1 MSFKRNVY
9 LAMPHG
15 PWAFSSLQSTKPLPP
30 AVRARVLATGP
41 LRKWGSRAFQMLLLV
56 PQEERGQAGTSAQVV
71 SPRGLCSEPPYLYLE
86 GCVRSTEAG
95 EEGVNVQGWGN
106 TAVEPGRE
114 EHAWGG
120 GLIQLRAR
128 PWGPLGRSEQGVR
141 GPGPHDWG
149 RRGQGDPVGQALGC
163 LRSQGLGC
171 TLWGWSPSFQF
182 VAPAWRGSLLFLGPP
197 PRRWGSSPRAV
208 GGVKWQAVCEGAS
221 PLLGGVGTRTQ
232 LLPLWPWSVFFTEH
246 DLPPQI

>member
-71 SPRGLCSEPPYLYLE
+71 SPRGLCSEPPHLYLE

-128 PWGPLGRSEQGVR
+128 PWGPLGRSEQG
-141 GPGPHDWG
+141 
-149 RRGQGDPVGQALGC
+149 
-163 LRSQGLGC
+163 
-171 TLWGWSPSFQF
+171 
-182 VAPAWRGSLLFLGPP
+182 
-197 PRRWGSSPRAV
+197 
-208 GGVKWQAVCEGAS
+208 
-221 PLLGGVGTRTQ
+221 
-232 LLPLWPWSVFFTEH
+232 
-246 DLPPQI
+246 